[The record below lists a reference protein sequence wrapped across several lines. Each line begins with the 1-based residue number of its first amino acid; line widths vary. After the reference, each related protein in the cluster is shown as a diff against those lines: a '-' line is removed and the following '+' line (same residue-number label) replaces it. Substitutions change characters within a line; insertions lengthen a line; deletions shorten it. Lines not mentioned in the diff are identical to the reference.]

1 MINETVQTTF
11 STTFDGSEESA
22 VDVLSLFRM
31 VYPEATFRGQVVDK
45 LDNSFVKWYPAPY
58 LALIESSLNNLKP
71 IRVLANKR
79 KNYLEREAAKT
90 PHLKTTIRTTNQDF
104 EIGVG
109 QVIKVTNRDGKLVVT
124 RG

>member
-1 MINETVQTTF
+1 MINTSTQTVL
-11 STTFDGSEESA
+11 STVFDGTENSA
-22 VDVLSLFRM
+22 NDVLSLFRM
-31 VYPEATFRGQVVDK
+31 VTNNATFRGTPVEK

-71 IRVLANKR
+71 IRILANKR

-90 PHLKTTIRTTNQDF
+90 PHLKTTIRTTNQDY

-109 QVIKVTNRDGKLVVT
+109 NVVT
-124 RG
+124 VVNGELTVSRG

>member
-11 STTFDGSEESA
+11 SNTFTGSNNSSN
-22 VDVLSLFRM
+22 DVITLFRM
-31 VYPEATFRGQVVDK
+31 VYPEATFRGEKVEV

-79 KNYLEREAAKT
+79 KNYLEREADKT
-90 PHLKTTIRTTNQDF
+90 PHLKTTIRTTNQDY

-109 QVIKVTNRDGKLVVT
+109 NVITVVNGELT
-124 RG
+124 VSRG